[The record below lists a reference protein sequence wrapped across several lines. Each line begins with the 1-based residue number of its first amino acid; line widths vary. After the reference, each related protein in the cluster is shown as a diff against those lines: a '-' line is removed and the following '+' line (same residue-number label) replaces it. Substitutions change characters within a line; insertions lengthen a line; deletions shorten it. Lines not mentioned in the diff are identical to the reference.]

1 MFRLRLYGGLTLERD
16 GAPYSGPATQR
27 RRLAVL
33 AMIAASETGVSR
45 ERLTDY
51 LWPDSDPARG
61 RHSLDDALSG
71 LRRELRSDDV
81 FIGVATLRLNSDA
94 LGSDLAD
101 QAAALATGRDEQA
114 AALYVGPFLDGFHVP
129 GAAEFEQWIETQR
142 SQRARAHARLVER
155 LAASAE
161 ARNDLAAAARW
172 WQARVA
178 LDPLDTPATIEL
190 LGALAAAGNP
200 AEALRL
206 ARVHEALVH
215 EELDAHPGPEW
226 RAAVDTVRAELARP
240 RSSTSSMRSSQSA
253 SVTDVAP
260 KPLPATS
267 SPVLDDGLLA
277 TTPPSPQPT
286 SRSLRATSLM
296 VATAAL
302 VLVGLAS
309 FIVYARAGAHLQD
322 ARAGTRTG
330 VPVGRGSVA
339 VLPFVNNSGDAADEH
354 FSDGLTDEL
363 IGTLSKVPGIKV
375 TGHTS
380 AFALKGRDLTVRTI
394 GDTLGVATVLEGS
407 VRRAGDRLKVTVQL
421 VSVNDNGVI
430 WSESYDRHLKDVFA
444 VQEEIARAIVGALSP
459 TFHGRVAP
467 VAPIQPRDLATYELY
482 LEGRYF
488 LGRRTSADLRRA
500 ADYFEHAIARDPG
513 YAQAYAGLADARML
527 LVLLADAPPREDI
540 PLARAAAA
548 TAIQLDSTLAEAHAT
563 LGNIQEA
570 FDWDAPG
577 ADRESALAI
586 ALDPSYVTA
595 RLYRGINLVNR
606 GRFAEAVAELTLA
619 RALDP
624 LSAPVR
630 MQLGRAYVLAH
641 RTDDAIAILL
651 AAVEL
656 NPQFAAAHAQ
666 LGEAYLQR
674 GNAAEALAAF
684 RRAVALSGARDS
696 ANLAYAL
703 AMTGQSSEARS
714 VLGAMLAAP
723 QRSYLPPVAMAK
735 AYVALKDADA
745 AFAWLERGHD
755 EHAAQ
760 MRTIKVTA
768 GFDPLHADRRWK
780 PLLRRIG
787 LEP

>member
-1 MFRLRLYGGLTLERD
+1 MFRLRVYGGLTLERD

-33 AMIAASETGVSR
+33 AMIAASEAGVSR

-51 LWPDSDPARG
+51 LWPDADPARG

-71 LRRELRSDDV
+71 LRRELRSEDV
-81 FIGVATLRLNSDA
+81 FVGVATLRLNSEA

-101 QAAALATGRDEQA
+101 QAAALANGDGERA

-129 GAAEFEQWIETQR
+129 GASDFEHWVETER
-142 SQRARAHARLVER
+142 SQRTREHARLLEG
-155 LAASAE
+155 LATGAA
-161 ARNDLAAAARW
+161 ARNDAATAARW

-178 LDPLDTPATIEL
+178 LDPLDTSATIGL
-190 LGALAAAGNP
+190 LGALITAGNI
-200 AEALRL
+200 AEALRI

-215 EELDAHPGPEW
+215 QELEAQPGPEW
-226 RAAVDTVRAELARP
+226 RAAMDRLHAELERP
-240 RSSTSSMRSSQSA
+240 HRSGTLVNSPQTSGA
-253 SVTDVAP
+253 GDGP
-260 KPLPATS
+260 PATIL
-267 SPVLDDGLLA
+267 SPADAGHRG
-277 TTPPSPQPT
+277 TTP
-286 SRSLRATSLM
+286 RAAQ
-296 VATAAL
+296 ATHRLVPAWSILASAAL
-302 VLVGLAS
+302 VLVSLVS
-309 FIVYARAGAHLQD
+309 FALWTRRDPRLED
-322 ARAGTRTG
+322 AR
-330 VPVGRGSVA
+330 PVTGRGVLLGGRPSVA
-339 VLPFVNNSGDAADEH
+339 VLPFANTSGDSADEH

-363 IGTLSKVPGIKV
+363 IGTLSKVPGLKV

-380 AFALKGRDLTVRTI
+380 AFALRGHELTIRTI

-421 VSVNDNGVI
+421 VSVTDNGVI
-430 WSESYDRHLKDVFA
+430 WSEAYDRNLKDVFA
-444 VQEEIARAIVGALSP
+444 VQEEIAQAIVDALSP
-459 TFHGRVAP
+459 TLRNRLAAVRTIA
-467 VAPIQPRDLATYELY
+467 PRDLATYELY

-488 LGRRTSADLRRA
+488 LGRRTAADLRRA
-500 ADYFEHAIARDPG
+500 ATYFEHAVARDPA
-513 YAQAYAGLADARML
+513 YAQAFAGLADARML
-527 LVLLADAPPREDI
+527 LVLLADGPPREEV
-540 PLARAAAA
+540 PLARAAAL
-548 TAIQLDSTLAEAHAT
+548 TAIRLDSTLAEAHAT
-563 LGNIQEA
+563 LGNIREA
-570 FDWDAPG
+570 FDWDAQG

-586 ALDPSYVTA
+586 ALDPSYATA

-606 GRFAEAVAELTLA
+606 GRFGEAIAELTRA

-630 MQLGRAYVLAH
+630 MQLGRAYVLAR
-641 RTDDAIAILL
+641 RTNDAIEILL

-674 GNAAEALAAF
+674 GNTTLALAAF
-684 RRAVALSGARDS
+684 RHAVAISGTRDS

-703 AMTGQSSEARS
+703 AMTGQRGEARG
-714 VLGAMLAAP
+714 VIAALLAAR

-735 AYVALKDADA
+735 AYVALNEPDA
-745 AFAWLERGHD
+745 AFAWLERGHE

-760 MRTIKVTA
+760 MRTIKVTPA
-768 GFDPLHADRRWK
+768 FAPLHPDARWA